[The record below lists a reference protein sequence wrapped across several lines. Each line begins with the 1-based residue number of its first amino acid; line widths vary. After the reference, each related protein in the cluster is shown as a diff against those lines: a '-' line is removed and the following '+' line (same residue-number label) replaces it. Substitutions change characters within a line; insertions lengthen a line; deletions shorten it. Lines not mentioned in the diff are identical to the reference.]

1 MKVVLKTIIWLV
13 FESYRDVNMFQLMY
27 INIYWTI
34 PFYVH
39 PFWHVASWEPS
50 WKEGFTKAVG
60 ETAETRCEKR
70 LIDWWGLE
78 SLIVQKTKND
88 MHVRTQT
95 YNHFLLPLT
104 LVAHPWLHYHLNLK
118 LFHARCRTCPASFHF
133 RDRQRSLGAQRVLIG
148 LWKRM
153 DPRHLGNCTAWDW
166 THQHFTSNMWER
178 MDHQY
183 QTEKTQRVSRCYVW
197 GFAEKPAHI
206 CSAWSL
212 RSTISW

>member
-1 MKVVLKTIIWLV
+1 MCTLFDTSRRGSPLERKGSQRLLGNQLKQDAKNG
-13 FESYRDVNMFQLMY
+13 S
-27 INIYWTI
+27 
-34 PFYVH
+34 
-39 PFWHVASWEPS
+39 
-50 WKEGFTKAVG
+50 
-60 ETAETRCEKR
+60 
-70 LIDWWGLE
+70 LIDGVWSHW
-78 SLIVQKTKND
+78 SSRKQKMTCMYEHKL
-88 MHVRTQT
+88 
-95 YNHFLLPLT
+95 NHFLLPLT